1 MPMATADIDWAAVK
15 AASAW
20 RLAIPRTPLG
30 GRLGERLGAG
40 TGSSLEF
47 QDYRP
52 YVPGDDLR
60 HVDWTAYARSEV
72 LTVRLYREEVAPRI
86 DLILDASRSMTVTDV
101 KRRARA
107 DLAGLLAMTC
117 ASSEADTRLFIT
129 PNASAERLQRA
140 EEIER
145 HLECADAISVL
156 QAGHT
161 PLRRRSIRVVVSDF
175 LFPHD
180 AESLVS
186 RLARDGAS
194 LALIQLTLR
203 EEAAPDVAGG
213 RRLID
218 VEDGSAADLVID
230 GAAVADYRTRFGR
243 LRLALAQ
250 AARRRGAQFVHVE
263 AETPIGR
270 KARDLASAGIL
281 APR

>member
-1 MPMATADIDWAAVK
+1 MATAEIDWPAVK

-20 RLAIPRTPLG
+20 RLAIPRTPIG

-86 DLILDASRSMTVTDV
+86 DLILDASRSMSVTAV

-107 DLAGLLAMTC
+107 DLAALLAITC
-117 ASSEADTRLFIT
+117 ASTEADTRLFVT
-129 PNASAERLQRA
+129 PDAPPERLQRA
-140 EEIER
+140 EDIER
-145 HLECADAISVL
+145 HLECEDDISVL
-156 QAGHT
+156 ETAHT
-161 PLRRRSIRVVVSDF
+161 PLRRRSIRVVISDF

-203 EEAAPDVAGG
+203 EEASPAVEGG

-230 GAAVADYRTRFGR
+230 DDAIADYKRRFGR

-250 AARRRGAQFVHVE
+250 AARRRGAQFLHVE

-270 KARDLASAGIL
+270 KARDLAAAGVL